1 MNLNPPTLKFC
12 EHPEGDNMFKLNDRV
27 VSVWNG
33 QKEEG
38 DYSTGTVVVVVEN
51 GNTVYQEGLDKEDN
65 DLDMV
70 MSFFFDGDSQDVVIK
85 FDDGHYEWG
94 YYGDGDLIL
103 LEE

>member
-1 MNLNPPTLKFC
+1 
-12 EHPEGDNMFKLNDRV
+12 MFKLNDRV

-33 QKEEG
+33 QREEG
-38 DYSTGTVVVVVEN
+38 DYSIGTVVVAVEN
-51 GNTVYQEGLDKEDN
+51 GNTVYQEGLDQGDN

-70 MSFFFDGDSQDVVIK
+70 MSFFFDGDDKDVVIK

>member
-1 MNLNPPTLKFC
+1 
-12 EHPEGDNMFKLNDRV
+12 MFKLNDRV

-94 YYGDGDLIL
+94 YYGDGDLTL

>member
-1 MNLNPPTLKFC
+1 
-12 EHPEGDNMFKLNDRV
+12 MFKLNDRV

-38 DYSTGTVVVVVEN
+38 DYSTGTVVVAVEN
-51 GNTVYQEGLDKEDN
+51 GKTVYQEGLDQDDN

-70 MSFFFDGDSQDVVIK
+70 MSCFFDGDDKDVVIK

-94 YYGDGDLIL
+94 YYGDTDLTL

>member
-1 MNLNPPTLKFC
+1 
-12 EHPEGDNMFKLNDRV
+12 MFKLNDRV

>member
-1 MNLNPPTLKFC
+1 
-12 EHPEGDNMFKLNDRV
+12 MFKLNDRV

-38 DYSTGTVVVVVEN
+38 DYSTGTVVVAVEN
-51 GNTVYQEGLDKEDN
+51 GNTVYQEGLDQDDN

-70 MSFFFDGDSQDVVIK
+70 MSFFDGDDKDVVIK
-85 FDDGHYEWG
+85 FDDGHYEWA
-94 YYGDGDLIL
+94 YYGDGDITL